1 MSLMLLLTTPGSGSS
16 SRQALQ
22 AHRSDER
29 IAVRSRFS
37 WDTLS
42 VTNAISCG
50 CNKCYF
56 PPQLSERENE
66 GWLVGRPTCETVVP
80 RGVLPKGFG
89 CHDVVASTPWF
100 PPYSRTWEFAE
111 QLQTR
116 FGVGHMLSRPPE
128 ITALTSE
135 QAKSLNDNLKREID
149 RLKCPGYKPAL
160 GSMLEPK
167 RYYSSGPHPVQAVR
181 SCPWPS
187 CIMLGC
193 TSLKANSF
201 IRGRTSFLAHA
212 PNKTKL
218 SQGIRRNFARVKAMV
233 KAHPCLKLDF
243 QVFLRNDGSVLNID
257 LDRCYQLELA
267 TSMHSPP
274 LSEAFQ
280 RNLTAFQLQL
290 ARRPGICE
298 TPWHQT
304 RLSRAI
310 KSLYEA

>member
-1 MSLMLLLTTPGSGSS
+1 
-16 SRQALQ
+16 
-22 AHRSDER
+22 
-29 IAVRSRFS
+29 
-37 WDTLS
+37 
-42 VTNAISCG
+42 
-50 CNKCYF
+50 
-56 PPQLSERENE
+56 
-66 GWLVGRPTCETVVP
+66 
-80 RGVLPKGFG
+80 
-89 CHDVVASTPWF
+89 
-100 PPYSRTWEFAE
+100 
-111 QLQTR
+111 
-116 FGVGHMLSRPPE
+116 MLSRPPE

-218 SQGIRRNFARVKAMV
+218 SQGIRRDFARVEAMV
-233 KAHPCLKLDF
+233 EAHPCLKLDF

-267 TSMHSPP
+267 TSMPLASPKRGISAESDGISASTGSP
-274 LSEAFQ
+274 TRHL
-280 RNLTAFQLQL
+280 RNSL
-290 ARRPGICE
+290 ASNP
-298 TPWHQT
+298 
-304 RLSRAI
+304 
-310 KSLYEA
+310 SLEGDQESL